1 MEQPVI
7 LATAAQTPTAGAPAP
22 DSRRRILVVDDEP
35 ELRRLNT
42 EILRHSGYHVDAAED
57 GAAAWTALQLNRYD
71 LLVTD
76 NDMPKISGVEL
87 LKKVH
92 ATNMA
97 LPVIMA
103 TGTIPDEEFER
114 HPVIKPAVT
123 LLKPYTIQE
132 FLSAVRDVLNA
143 SATVCGEMGLQKHLR

>member
-1 MEQPVI
+1 MEQTPNPAAAPI
-7 LATAAQTPTAGAPAP
+7 LSADEHEPN
-22 DSRRRILVVDDEP
+22 SRPRILVVDDEP

-57 GAAAWTALQLNRYD
+57 GAAAWSALQFNRYD

-92 ATNMA
+92 ATKMA

-103 TGTIPDEEFER
+103 TGTIPEEEFER
-114 HPVIKPAVT
+114 HPIIKPAVT
-123 LLKPYTIQE
+123 LLKPYTLQE
-132 FLSAVRDVLNA
+132 FLSAVRGVLNA
-143 SATVCGEMGLQKHLR
+143 STKACEEMGLQKKLR

>member
-1 MEQPVI
+1 MEQTPD
-7 LATAAQTPTAGAPAP
+7 TAVAPLLSTGAQEPN
-22 DSRRRILVVDDEP
+22 SRTRILVVDDEP

-57 GAAAWTALQLNRYD
+57 GAAAWSALQLNRYD

-76 NDMPKISGVEL
+76 NDMPKITGVEL

-92 ATNMA
+92 ATKMA

-103 TGTIPDEEFER
+103 TGTIPEEEFER

-123 LLKPYTIQE
+123 LLKPYTLQE
-132 FLSAVRDVLNA
+132 FLSAVRKVLKAPANA
-143 SATVCGEMGLQKHLR
+143 CEEIGS

>member
-1 MEQPVI
+1 MQPTPI
-7 LATAAQTPTAGAPAP
+7 LVAATKKPTAGMPEP
-22 DSRRRILVVDDEP
+22 DLRPRILVVDDEP
-35 ELRRLNT
+35 ELRRLNA
-42 EILRHSGYHVDAAED
+42 EILRHSGYQVDAAED

-92 ATNMA
+92 ATSMP

-103 TGTIPDEEFER
+103 TGTIPDEDFER
-114 HPVIKPAVT
+114 HPAIKPAVT
-123 LLKPYTIQE
+123 LLKPYTLQE
-132 FLSAVRDVLNA
+132 FLSAVREVLNA
-143 SATVCGEMGLQKHLR
+143 SAKACGEIGLQKNLR